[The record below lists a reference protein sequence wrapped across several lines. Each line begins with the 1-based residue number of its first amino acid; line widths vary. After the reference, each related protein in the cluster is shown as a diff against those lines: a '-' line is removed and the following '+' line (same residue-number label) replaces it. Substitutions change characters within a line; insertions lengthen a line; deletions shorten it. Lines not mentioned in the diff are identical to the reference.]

1 MIANRLSARFLSMT
15 LAAFVVTL
23 LVAPQ
28 SDAQTAAALYTQHCA
43 GCHGTS
49 GKGDGPAGKYLKPA
63 PADFAVSLKG
73 KSDAW
78 IAKSIKEG
86 GKAVGES
93 PVMPASPD
101 LSDDQVKGLV
111 DYVKHFGS

>member
-1 MIANRLSARFLSMT
+1 MIANRLSRFLSIT
-15 LAAFVVTL
+15 LAAFAVML
-23 LVAPQ
+23 FAAPR

-49 GKGDGPAGKYLKPA
+49 GKGDGPAGKYLKPT

-73 KSDAW
+73 KSDDW
-78 IAKSIKEG
+78 VAKSIKEG

-93 PVMPASPD
+93 PVMPAFPD